1 MGLYIFEISLSFIF
15 ESASKIL
22 IVYILFEQMKSIT
35 LSTLKTINKI
45 VFTTITIYNIIISF
59 SSPNFITNLSG
70 KK

>member
-1 MGLYIFEISLSFIF
+1 MGLYTFEISLSFIF

-35 LSTLKTINKI
+35 LSTLKNINKI